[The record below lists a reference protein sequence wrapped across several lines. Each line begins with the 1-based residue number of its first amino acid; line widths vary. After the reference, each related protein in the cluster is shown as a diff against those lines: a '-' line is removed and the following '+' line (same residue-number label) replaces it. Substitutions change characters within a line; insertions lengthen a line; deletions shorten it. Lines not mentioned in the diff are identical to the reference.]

1 MTKMLQRKFVTT
13 AMTAVTVLLLVLL
26 GAINALNYGM
36 NVEQTNRTLRMLSEN
51 GGAFPK
57 EENPPKQG
65 RPDFLNPPMDADAA
79 MSTRYFIVFLD
90 ENGNIAGA
98 DMTRIASVTDEEAKV
113 MAEEILK
120 EEKASGKTGRFHY
133 RLTERMD
140 GRGSFLIFLDTSNQ
154 LRSTLGVLLISVFI
168 GILCWLLMLL
178 FVMVLAKRA
187 IRPIAENIEKQKQ
200 FITNAG
206 HEIKTPLAIIMANT
220 DAMELHTGE
229 NKWSRNIRSQ
239 TIRLNGL
246 MQNLLTLAKTE
257 EMGEEKVRLPLEDFS
272 LSLLLE
278 EMLHPYYEAALL
290 RDISI
295 QEDIQKEVSIRANKE
310 NITQLLSILFDN
322 AVKYTNEGGSIEVFL
337 KRNGKEICMQVKN
350 TCGKLPE
357 AEPEKLFERFYRGDA
372 ARTQK
377 SGGYGIGLSAARA
390 IAKAHQGTL
399 TASYEEN
406 NRICFTLQLKLKN
419 M

>member
-1 MTKMLQRKFVTT
+1 MTKMLQKKFVTT
-13 AMTAVTVLLLVLL
+13 AMIAVTVLLLVLI

-36 NVEQTNRTLRMLSEN
+36 NVEQTNRTLRMLSDN

-57 EENPPKQG
+57 EENPPKEG
-65 RPDFLNPPMDADAA
+65 RPGLLNPPMDADAA

-90 ENGNIAGA
+90 ENGNAVGA
-98 DMTRIASVTDEEAKV
+98 DVTRIASVTEEQAEA
-113 MAEEILK
+113 MAEELLK
-120 EEKASGKTGRFHY
+120 EEKVSGSIGKFHY
-133 RLTERMD
+133 CMAEKKD
-140 GRGSFLIFLDTSNQ
+140 IRGTFFIFLDTSSQ
-154 LRSTLGVLLISVFI
+154 LRSTLMILVISVFI
-168 GILCWLLMLL
+168 GILCWFLMLL
-178 FVMVLAKRA
+178 FVKALAKRA
-187 IRPIAENIEKQKQ
+187 IRPIAENMEKQKQ

-220 DAMELHTGE
+220 DAMELHMGE

-246 MQNLLTLAKTE
+246 MQNLLALAKMEETE
-257 EMGEEKVRLPLEDFS
+257 EKRKLHLEDFS
-272 LSLLLE
+272 FSLLME
-278 EMLHPYYEAALL
+278 ETLHPYYEAASL
-290 RDISI
+290 RGVSI
-295 QEDIQKEVSIRANKE
+295 QEEIQKEVSIHANKE

-337 KRNGKEICMQVKN
+337 KQSGKEICMQVKN
-350 TCGKLPE
+350 TCEKLPE

-377 SGGYGIGLSAARA
+377 SGGYGIGLSAAKA
-390 IAKAHQGTL
+390 IAKAHQGSL

-406 NRICFTLQLKLKN
+406 NRICFTFRLKLKN